1 MFFLTL
7 QQAGILDGT
16 PFQSYQAQSGLP
28 GWAQLQGQSQAEFVG
43 RPIHGARAGKHP
55 VGLASKAAGFTVSQ
69 ALWAGTLRKDPA
81 PMASKQE
88 SQER

>member
-1 MFFLTL
+1 MEP
-7 QQAGILDGT
+7 

-28 GWAQLQGQSQAEFVG
+28 GWAQLQGQAEFVG

-69 ALWAGTLRKDPA
+69 ALWAGTL
-81 PMASKQE
+81 
-88 SQER
+88 